1 MDAVR
6 VLVASDLVLYR
17 EGLQRILCERPGLEV
32 GPPARVD
39 DLRDRVAADR
49 PDVVVLVLPPQL
61 DAAPMLVSVARFLR
75 ESERRIG
82 LVVVSPTGDG
92 LVRSL
97 LESGPRGVAFLLDSA
112 VTEIDVLVRAVLDAA
127 AGMVSLA
134 AEAADTLVGR
144 GHPGLAELTPR
155 EHDVLAELS
164 RGLSNHG
171 IATALNLTVK
181 TVEANVSSIFRKLGL
196 EGDPGQDRRI
206 SSALI
211 FLRRSP

>member
-6 VLVASDLVLYR
+6 VLVVSDLVLYR
-17 EGLQRILCERPGLEV
+17 EGLHRILGEQPGLELV
-32 GPPARVD
+32 AQARVD
-39 DLRDRVAADR
+39 DLPDRMLADQ
-49 PDVVVLVLPPQL
+49 PGVVVLVLPPGL
-61 DAAPMLVSVARFLR
+61 DAGPMLVSVARLLR
-75 ESERRIG
+75 QSVPETG

-97 LESGPRGVAFLLDSA
+97 LETGPRGLAFLLDGA
-112 VTEIDVLVRAVLDAA
+112 VTETEVLVRAVLDAA

-144 GHPGLAELTPR
+144 GHPGLTELTPR
-155 EHDVLAELS
+155 ERDVLAELS

-171 IATALNLTVK
+171 IADALSLTVK

-196 EGDPGQDRRI
+196 EGDPGQDRRLTA
-206 SSALI
+206 ALI
-211 FLRRSP
+211 FLHRSP